1 MADCARALATAAL
14 LLFGPVCN
22 GGSKDRL
29 ATTNASNVRRPAGLA
44 SLSRQSGQAGID
56 RTDELEQYGSGPP
69 GKRITTRFR
78 PPGRVANSSACRCN
92 ADRDDISRRSRS
104 LQSGG
109 TEHFHGAGLV
119 CALLL
124 RSLLD
129 PRHDRVLRKFL

>member
-69 GKRITTRFR
+69 GKRITTQFR

-104 LQSGG
+104 L
-109 TEHFHGAGLV
+109 GA
-119 CALLL
+119 L
-124 RSLLD
+124 RISVGM
-129 PRHDRVLRKFL
+129 RTAVLRHFSSLHGFEIPSLARAL